1 MNTFIMGLNTHI
13 TSLVVFTIS
22 EDKHDC
28 LYIHA
33 SLLRE
38 LCTSYIA
45 NVELDNIM
53 RMNGSSILVKWLM

>member
-1 MNTFIMGLNTHI
+1 MIMGLNTHI

-22 EDKHDC
+22 EDKRDC

-38 LCTSYIA
+38 LCISHIA
-45 NVELDNIM
+45 NE
-53 RMNGSSILVKWLM
+53 KAC